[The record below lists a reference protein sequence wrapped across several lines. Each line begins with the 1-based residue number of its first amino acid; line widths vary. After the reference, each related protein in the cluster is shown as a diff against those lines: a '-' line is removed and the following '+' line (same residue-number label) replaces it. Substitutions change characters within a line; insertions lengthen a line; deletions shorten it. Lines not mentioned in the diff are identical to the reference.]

1 MMIEWRDP
9 LAKDLF
15 DKAEQLK
22 SGNGNREE
30 LGYETTAL
38 MAKIIAEERNDGGV
52 VTVSECSETQEAI
65 NKKMKR
71 HWTRIYAV
79 VIFIAGTVSLV
90 LTWIRNMFL
99 ITGD

>member
-1 MMIEWRDP
+1 MIEWKDP

-15 DKAEQLK
+15 DKAVALK

-52 VTVSECSETQEAI
+52 VTVRECSETQGAI

-71 HWTRIYAV
+71 HWAGIYAV
-79 VIFIAGTVSLV
+79 VIFIAGSVSLIM
-90 LTWIRNMFL
+90 TWIRNMFFL
-99 ITGD
+99 TGD